1 MTLLIYWM
9 INSGGIKIVPE
20 EVEAV
25 VSKATGFDCAV
36 IGLADKKLGEKVV
49 LVLEKGGS
57 EITEQELKT
66 TLQDELPQRLRPK
79 EIIFVDELPRNH
91 SFKVDRYRL
100 KQQLQK

>member
-1 MTLLIYWM
+1 M
-9 INSGGIKIVPE
+9 PE

-25 VSKATGFDCAV
+25 VSKSTGFDCAV

-57 EITEQELKT
+57 EITEQELHAI
-66 TLQDELPQRLRPK
+66 LQAELPQRLRPK